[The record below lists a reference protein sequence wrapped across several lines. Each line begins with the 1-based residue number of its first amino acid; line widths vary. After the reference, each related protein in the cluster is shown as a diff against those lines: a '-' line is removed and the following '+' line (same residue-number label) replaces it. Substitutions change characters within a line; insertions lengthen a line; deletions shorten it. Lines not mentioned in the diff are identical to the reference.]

1 MVIFM
6 QDNIIEEIK
15 HLIHKYVISI
25 DKADIRLAA
34 DIWLDSPKT
43 SFIHPKGHEHGFE
56 EIKKNFYMK
65 TMNDNFSE
73 RKLNI
78 HDLSI
83 YIYENAAIAEFYWNF
98 KAKFRSDGNALETS
112 GRETQVYCKDD
123 QAQWKLVH
131 VHYSGM
137 PVAGERE
144 GF

>member
-1 MVIFM
+1 M

-25 DKADIRLAA
+25 DKADIHLAS
-34 DIWLDSPKT
+34 DIWMDSSKT

-56 EIKKNFYMK
+56 EIKQNFYIK

-73 RKLNI
+73 RKLSI
-78 HDLSI
+78 HELAVQI
-83 YIYENAAIAEFYWNF
+83 HGGTAIAEFYWNF
-98 KAKFRSDGNALETS
+98 KGKLRSDGSALETS

-123 QAQWKLVH
+123 QALWKLVH
-131 VHYSGM
+131 VHYSNI
-137 PVAGERE
+137 PIDGERE